1 MVAAPRCIDQLR
13 EVTRA
18 QHAALDA
25 QLRLESPTA
34 YVRFAIATLAAIEM
48 LEPAISA
55 HVAGFG
61 SDRDAALRA
70 DLEELGAAPAP
81 ALAHPRLAT
90 PSAAFG
96 AAYVMEGSTLGGLV
110 LANRVEALGLT
121 ATRYLRLRGSATGAR
136 WKQFLAELDRSVT
149 DRAACCATAVATFA
163 HYEAAYRQYGS
174 L

>member
-1 MVAAPRCIDQLR
+1 VAVPRCLDQLR
-13 EVTRA
+13 DATRA
-18 QHAALDA
+18 RHAALDT
-25 QLRLESPTA
+25 QLRLESPAA
-34 YVRFAIATLAAIEM
+34 YVRFAIATLAAIET
-48 LEPAISA
+48 LEPAIAA

-61 SDRDAALRA
+61 TDRVVALRA

-81 ALAHPRLAT
+81 ALAHPAFAS

-110 LANRVEALGLT
+110 LADRVEALGST

-136 WKQFLAELDRSVT
+136 WKHFLAELEARVT
-149 DRAACCATAVATFA
+149 DRGACCAAAVATFA